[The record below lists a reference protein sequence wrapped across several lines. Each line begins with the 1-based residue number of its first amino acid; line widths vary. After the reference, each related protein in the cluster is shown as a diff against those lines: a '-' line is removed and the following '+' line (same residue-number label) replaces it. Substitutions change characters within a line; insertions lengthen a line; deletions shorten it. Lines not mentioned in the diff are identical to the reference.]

1 MKPDFEPPKSWKTGD
16 LITPALQEKFT
27 SGASSWSLF
36 GIVTGEEDEHGR
48 KVVMW
53 SNGKRMGLEWWEERN
68 YEVISHEKV

>member
-27 SGASSWSLF
+27 SSTSSWSLF
-36 GIVTGEEDEHGR
+36 GIVTGEEDEYGR
-48 KVVMW
+48 KIVMW

-68 YEVISHEKV
+68 YEVISHETW